1 LAAGVLQ
8 RTKQLKPIREFKPGQ
23 KVRTQ
28 YGQIQTVLFQRGV
41 QVWLVED
48 TSGWYHPA
56 KLWPVEE
63 PPAQQDQKMT
73 ARERQA

>member
-1 LAAGVLQ
+1 M
-8 RTKQLKPIREFKPGQ
+8 KPIREFTPGQ

-28 YGQIQTVLFQRGV
+28 DGQTKTVLLQRGV

-63 PPAQQDQKMT
+63 PPAQGDR
-73 ARERQA
+73 REGQV